1 MPPKWKVSCISNGHG
16 PCFALRCIKGD
27 AMDECLWLEIIFGK
41 GLVRRMGLRM
51 VRDTRQDHLLFAD
64 GSSCGNVV
72 PQVCA

>member
-1 MPPKWKVSCISNGHG
+1 
-16 PCFALRCIKGD
+16 
-27 AMDECLWLEIIFGK
+27 MDECLWLEIMFGK